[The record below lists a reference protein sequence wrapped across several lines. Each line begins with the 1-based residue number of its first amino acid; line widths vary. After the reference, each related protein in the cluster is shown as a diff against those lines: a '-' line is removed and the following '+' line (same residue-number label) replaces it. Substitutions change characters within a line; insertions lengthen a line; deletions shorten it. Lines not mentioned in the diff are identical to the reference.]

1 MALAVSLLGLA
12 TACETDE
19 SGHEGPGASAR
30 EDTDGPAGE
39 GPDSG
44 VQVEDHENWQPS
56 YRKVRP
62 ATADDVQ
69 ALRQRVVDLNETAY
83 TVAVP
88 PMGLEIA
95 SAPDHVRVRF
105 GEGTP
110 DVYDLHLDPTVATDE
125 VSGPV
130 AICSADGSCVDVG
143 TAGPKGGGPH
153 VVDNVLDS
161 LVFTSTSIV
170 RAQRAFPD
178 DLDELALA
186 DASSAVVDSPSG
198 ALDCLVSGGTPDQH
212 AQLEGSPV
220 DLMADPVSRDEGPE
234 PLSTMCVDPHG
245 LVVVA
250 LPSLLPGVVPYG
262 SFEPG
267 VPDGFDDHAD
277 PVPYGEA
284 SQPTS
289 PPTPT
294 AAPTTPGTDPDTVYP
309 VLLAAAPIPVGAS
322 PAEAQMSGR
331 FELDHVLGDEMLPGA
346 VASTEGLDGIA
357 LQDLAMGEQIT
368 EDSFGFPTA
377 QDLAS
382 LGVTPALH
390 DEIRRVAAR
399 HGYGPRAGVPP
410 DEAAM
415 RVLAFRFALR
425 CAAVTSGATRWVLA
439 ASDDSRELAPGIAE
453 ATRLNEY
460 LERTWCPKVEHN

>member
-19 SGHEGPGASAR
+19 SGREGPGASAR
-30 EDTDGPAGE
+30 EDADGPGGE

-44 VQVEDHENWQPS
+44 VQSVDSESWQPS
-56 YRKVRP
+56 YREVRP

-69 ALRQRVVDLNETAY
+69 ALRQRVVDLNETSY

-110 DVYDLHLDPTVATDE
+110 DVYDLHLDPTVTTDE

-130 AICSADGSCVDVG
+130 VVCSTDGSCVEVG
-143 TAGPKGGGPH
+143 TDGPRSGGPH
-153 VVDNVLDS
+153 LGANVLDS

-198 ALDCLVSGGTPDQH
+198 ALACLVSGGTPDQH

-250 LPSLLPGVVPYG
+250 LPSLLAGVVPYG

-277 PVPYGEA
+277 PVPYGET
-284 SQPTS
+284 SQS
-289 PPTPT
+289 TPT
-294 AAPTTPGTDPDTVYP
+294 AAPTTAGTDPDMMYP
-309 VLLAAAPIPVGAS
+309 VLLAAAPIPAGAS
-322 PAEAQMSGR
+322 LAEAQMSGR
-331 FELDHVLGDEMLPGA
+331 FELDHVLGDEVLPGA

-357 LQDLAMGEQIT
+357 LQDLATGEQIT

-377 QDLAS
+377 QDVAS

-390 DEIRRVAAR
+390 EEIRRVAAR

-410 DEAAM
+410 GDAAM
-415 RVLAFRFALR
+415 RGLAFRFALR
-425 CAAVTSGATRWVLA
+425 CVAVTSGATRWVLE
-439 ASDDSRELAPGIAE
+439 ASDDSGGLAPGIAE
-453 ATRLNEY
+453 ATRLNAY
-460 LERTWCPKVEHN
+460 LERTWCPKVEHS